1 MTDGQLV
8 GLMCS
13 ASYLI
18 GMVVGIIIEK
28 AQEK

>member
-18 GMVVGIIIEK
+18 GLVIGIIIGK
-28 AQEK
+28 AQK